1 MIALIQ
7 KTDSF
12 RVISYFTIVG
22 VNKSDCFDQV
32 VELNSHA
39 CECETGNEFR
49 IVGYKRDNKWVTI
62 DGKPMDN
69 YVVNELLRT

>member
-22 VNKSDCFDQV
+22 INKSDCFDQV
-32 VELNSHA
+32 VELNDHA
-39 CECETGNEFR
+39 YECKTGNEFR
-49 IVGYKRDNKWVTI
+49 LFAYKI
-62 DGKPMDN
+62 DGKWVSIDGKSLDSK
-69 YVVNELLRT
+69 YVNDLLK